1 MESGERTMYKL
12 SETEVLIQPSE
23 YVDEKNFVGM
33 YKYETTEGDG
43 GYLDSFN
50 ALKEQIDFNYI
61 QYKEQLK
68 SLVRRQEDVR
78 TDLKLAK
85 RSMLIVL
92 FFPAAVFLLLQV
104 LIYFGTLGFPGSGL
118 IALFGTVIT
127 IAVYPITIICEV
139 FLLPGM
145 VKNYANHLGQ
155 YRILTSDRTLEE
167 YKKDNN
173 YISFVDEKKY
183 LKKKIMEYDTFYELV
198 AVEGLDK
205 KDGNLASDDS
215 GFMTDDQKKVL
226 DKMRSLS
233 IFHEYKA
240 TVMATRKE
248 VGIKWL
254 IIGLGILMAL
264 AIVAGNAYTRIGQ

>member
-1 MESGERTMYKL
+1 
-12 SETEVLIQPSE
+12 
-23 YVDEKNFVGM
+23 
-33 YKYETTEGDG
+33 
-43 GYLDSFN
+43 
-50 ALKEQIDFNYI
+50 
-61 QYKEQLK
+61 
-68 SLVRRQEDVR
+68 
-78 TDLKLAK
+78 
-85 RSMLIVL
+85 
-92 FFPAAVFLLLQV
+92 
-104 LIYFGTLGFPGSGL
+104 
-118 IALFGTVIT
+118 
-127 IAVYPITIICEV
+127 
-139 FLLPGM
+139 
-145 VKNYANHLGQ
+145 
-155 YRILTSDRTLEE
+155 LTSDRTLEE

-264 AIVAGNAYTRIGQ
+264 AVVAGNAYTRIGQ

>member
-1 MESGERTMYKL
+1 MYKL

-43 GYLDSFN
+43 GYLDTFN
-50 ALKEQIDFNYI
+50 ALKDQIDFNYV

-68 SLVRRQEDVR
+68 SLVYRQEDVR
-78 TDLKLAK
+78 NDLKTAK
-85 RSMLIVL
+85 RIMLIV
-92 FFPAAVFLLLQV
+92 FFIPFAVFLLLQV
-104 LIYFGTLGFPGSGL
+104 FIYLGSFQNMFGGL
-118 IALFGTVIT
+118 CAVFGTVIS
-127 IAVYPITIICEV
+127 IAVYPIAIICEV

-145 VKNYANHLGQ
+145 VKNYTNYLGQ
-155 YRILTSDRTLEE
+155 YRILTSDKGLEE
-167 YKKDNN
+167 YRKSNDI
-173 YISFVDEKKY
+173 ISFQDEKKF

-215 GFMTDDQKKVL
+215 GFMTDEQKKVL

-233 IFHEYKA
+233 IFHDYKA
-240 TVMATRKE
+240 TVSATRKE
-248 VGIKWL
+248 VGVMWL
-254 IIGLGILMAL
+254 IIGLGILMGL
-264 AIVAGNAYTRIGQ
+264 VAIGGSIFMRDVG